1 MTRLSKRAKEE
12 LKVQRNNRI
21 IIYVTEESK
30 KRFKRLYVD
39 MGARNYE
46 DALMKL
52 LDIYEILSKKLST
65 TKLDEIKK
73 QLEAISEIKL
83 KVVE

>member
-12 LKVQRNNRI
+12 LKVQRDNRI

-30 KRFKRLYVD
+30 KRFKKLYVD

>member
-12 LKVQRNNRI
+12 KVQRNNRI

>member
-12 LKVQRNNRI
+12 KVQRNNRI

-30 KRFKRLYVD
+30 KRFKKLYVD

-73 QLEAISEIKL
+73 QLESISEIKL